1 MDEYVRWLHLHET
14 GGRIVNGWQRLVRS
28 LIGGILV
35 LTFSGCGPSAENQAE
50 LHYRLKVEVETPQGL
65 RSGSSV
71 IWVKAVRNPSWV
83 NPEGRGIRAL
93 FRGEAVS
100 IDLPNGRTLFAL
112 LRSVS
117 GNRDAPAEWPVTS
130 FDDILDPQED
140 FVDNV
145 KQLSQITR
153 SDIMRPLPKTEH
165 ISPNGG
171 EDIPVLPLLV
181 TFKDINDPGSV
192 VRVDADDLA
201 ASFGAGY
208 QLKAITA
215 EISSGPVTKGI
226 EKKLGW
232 LNSTKGALLN
242 VDIANYPPLGVPL
255 PFAANIVDS
264 DFKTGR
270 K

>member
-1 MDEYVRWLHLHET
+1 ML
-14 GGRIVNGWQRLVRS
+14 GRQRFVGS
-28 LIGGILV
+28 LICGILV
-35 LTFSGCGPSAENQAE
+35 LILSGCGPSAEDQAE
-50 LHYRLKVEVETPQGL
+50 LHYRLKVEVDTPQGV

-71 IWVKAVRNPSWV
+71 IWVKAVRNPNWV
-83 NPEGRGIRAL
+83 NPEGRGIRTL
-93 FRGEAVS
+93 FRGEAVA

-130 FDDILDPQED
+130 FDDILDPQAD

-145 KQLSQITR
+145 KQLSQVTR
-153 SDIMRPLPKTEH
+153 SDVMRPLPKTEYTL
-165 ISPNGG
+165 PNGG

-181 TFKDINDPGSV
+181 TFKNINDPGSV

-208 QLKAITA
+208 RLKAITA
-215 EISSGPVTKGI
+215 EISSGPVTTGI
-226 EKKLGW
+226 EKKLDW
-232 LNSTKGALLN
+232 LNSTRGALLN
-242 VDIANYPPLGVPL
+242 VDIADYPPQGVPL
-255 PFAANIVDS
+255 PFAANIVVN
-264 DFKTGR
+264 DFIAGR